1 MNNSAHP
8 VVFFDGVCNL
18 CNRTV
23 QFIIRHDKK
32 GVFRFASLQ
41 SKAGEEAKVRAEKQ
55 SESGSRKIDSIIL
68 FYKGSYYTKSSAALK
83 IGMLLGGI
91 GWLLVPGYI
100 FPSFI
105 RDAVY
110 DVIAKRR
117 YQWFGKRDECMI
129 PTPELKARFLD
140 E

>member
-1 MNNSAHP
+1 MESSQHP

-23 QFIIRHDKK
+23 QFIIRHDKE

-41 SKAGEEAKVRAEKQ
+41 SGSGQKVLEAVTAEH
-55 SESGSRKIDSIIL
+55 GHIPDSIIL
-68 FYKGSYYTKSSAALK
+68 SYKGKYYIKSSAALK
-83 IGMLLGGI
+83 IAMLLGGV
-91 GWLLVPGYI
+91 GWLLAPGYI
-100 FPSFI
+100 FPRFI

-110 DVIAKRR
+110 NFIAKRR

-140 E
+140 Q